1 MTRLRRA
8 LRLSPV
14 DIVLTLL
21 ALLLLCAAHVVIRT
35 VPFTRWRR
43 WVGRLC
49 FPPGPAVRRT
59 GRPRAGSRAPAAPR
73 VPPQLISYAVG
84 RAARLVPRSR
94 CLVQAL
100 AATALYR
107 LCGHAPR
114 FAIGVRLD
122 PADGLL
128 AHAWV
133 AVDGVVRIGWL
144 PELASFRLL
153 ELQQRLPASAIDRR
167 ADRRGGRR

>member
-1 MTRLRRA
+1 MTRLRRM
-8 LRLSPV
+8 LRLSAN

-21 ALLLLCAAHVVIRT
+21 ALFLLCAAQVVIRT
-35 VPFTRWRR
+35 VPFRRWRS

-49 FPPGPAVRRT
+49 RRLPG
-59 GRPRAGSRAPAAPR
+59 PAAPR
-73 VPPQLISYAVG
+73 VPPQLIGYAIG
-84 RAARLVPRSR
+84 RAARLLTRSR

-100 AATALYR
+100 AATVLYR

-114 FAIGVRLD
+114 FSIGVRLD
-122 PADGLL
+122 PRHGLL

-144 PELASFRLL
+144 PELPSFRPL

-167 ADRRGGRR
+167 GDGRGDGR